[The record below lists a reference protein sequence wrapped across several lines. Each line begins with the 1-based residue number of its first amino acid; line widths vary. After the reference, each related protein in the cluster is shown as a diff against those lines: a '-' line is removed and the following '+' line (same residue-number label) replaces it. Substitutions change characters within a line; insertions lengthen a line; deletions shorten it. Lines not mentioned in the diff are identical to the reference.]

1 MKGELT
7 TSLGRQSISIRDGA
21 GALFRRKG
29 LILLT
34 FLTVIV
40 GTVIVTAILPN
51 RYESRMKILVKN
63 QRVDVAITP
72 EATTG
77 NPGVMASGEVSET
90 QINSE
95 IELLTSKDL
104 LTDVVKQCNLAAPAP
119 GWLSRTPAP
128 EAVRIEQAVN
138 RLAKEL
144 TITPVR
150 KANIISISYAA
161 DSPQLAAS
169 VLNKLGDLYLE
180 KHLLLHHP
188 AGATDFFKDQADEY
202 ESKLKQ

>member
-128 EAVRIEQAVN
+128 EAVRIVKFLLLVHVRARELYVVEGSLLRAVFPN
-138 RLAKEL
+138 RVRETPAARKVFSSHKLFRSTAAVRYSL
-144 TITPVR
+144 RAALLPVR
-150 KANIISISYAA
+150 GTIF
-161 DSPQLAAS
+161 L
-169 VLNKLGDLYLE
+169 
-180 KHLLLHHP
+180 
-188 AGATDFFKDQADEY
+188 
-202 ESKLKQ
+202 